1 MNIILEGLYSRRSLL
16 QHWRLMLCLCWQ
28 GHQWQNNNTKHTYF
42 RWLTGAAEGF
52 EDSRCFPRTSL
63 LNVLIGEGKFSKDLR
78 ITKELS
84 VADWQWWTHMDWRS
98 SKNLPPLH
106 CCVSTEP
113 AFPVYLISL
122 SMCVHVRV
130 EVLDISIIGL
140 AIGGLVHMLPPSLSS
155 HNHTTICVHM
165 RLTKAEVGFDC
176 QLYVTAHSPLFR
188 WIRLPSF
195 VTIIITSQHIQ
206 NLQIVQ

>member
-1 MNIILEGLYSRRSLL
+1 MPLL
-16 QHWRLMLCLCWQ
+16 AGTSMTKQY
-28 GHQWQNNNTKHTYF
+28 TKHTYF
-42 RWLTGAAEGF
+42 RRPAGATEGF

-155 HNHTTICVHM
+155 HTTIPHLCICGWP
-165 RLTKAEVGFDC
+165 RLRWALTVSFMW
-176 QLYVTAHSPLFR
+176 QPIPL
-188 WIRLPSF
+188 SF
-195 VTIIITSQHIQ
+195 GGYGYRRSSQS
-206 NLQIVQ
+206 L